1 MEIGEPDRRAS
12 PTGPVSPLP
21 RCVQSTVYEPISIVE
36 GIKERFSVSD
46 HSPSASGIP
55 YFQASKNASRYLIT
69 AKTAVLSFMGFEGMD
84 GSVGVPSSKPVI
96 YSYFA
101 SYDWVAFAQL
111 FGRMIDLPEGM
122 PMYPLYLK

>member
-46 HSPSASGIP
+46 HSTSAQTVRTNLGIKER
-55 YFQASKNASRYLIT
+55 F
-69 AKTAVLSFMGFEGMD
+69 
-84 GSVGVPSSKPVI
+84 SVSDHSPILTHQEMFTGIKERFSVSDHSP
-96 YSYFA
+96 
-101 SYDWVAFAQL
+101 
-111 FGRMIDLPEGM
+111 R
-122 PMYPLYLK
+122 